1 MKRKLENKVMP
12 IVLAGIFL
20 VAGGAAYLLGFVKVA
35 FMLGQVNVAIYPAA
49 FLALVGAVLAWRT
62 LATANRQS

>member
-1 MKRKLENKVMP
+1 MKRKNENKIMS

-20 VAGGAAYLLGFVKVA
+20 VAGGAAYLLGFVKYA

-49 FLALVGAVLAWRT
+49 FLALVGAVLVWRT
-62 LATANRQS
+62 FATSSQQS